1 MNIPIKEEVKR
12 RGITRLCH
20 FTPSRNLIHIA
31 SGVTG
36 ILATRKLEEEERKL
50 YTPTDLLR
58 LDGHQGYI
66 SCSVEYPN
74 AWYFDKAR
82 GKDVLFRDWVVLLIK
97 PKYLWADG
105 TKFCARNAAGA
116 CGAEIAE
123 GEAAF
128 DAMFAA
134 SVRGAGGRTFTRSSS
149 HLPCCP
155 TDEQAEVMIAD
166 QVPLDDVL
174 AVVVSSET
182 QAKNELARFRAVGV
196 AADRFRLIVA
206 PIFFDKWALSN
217 CIRSGTRP
225 TESSWTP
232 GGGR

>member
-1 MNIPIKEEVKR
+1 MNAAIKAEAQQ

-36 ILATRKLEEEERKL
+36 ILATKKLEEEERKL

-58 LDGHQGYI
+58 LDGHPGYI
-66 SCSVEYPN
+66 SCSVEFPN

-82 GKDVLFRDWVVLLIK
+82 GKDILFKDWVVLLMNAK
-97 PKYLWADG
+97 HLWAVG
-105 TKFCARNAAGA
+105 TRFCARNAAGA
-116 CGAEIAE
+116 SGAEIAE

-128 DAMFAA
+128 RGMFAD
-134 SVRGAGGRTFTRSSS
+134 SVRGAYGNTYTRSSS

-155 TDEQAEVMIAD
+155 TDEQAEVLIPD

-174 AVVVSSET
+174 AVVVSSES
-182 QAKNELARFRAVGV
+182 QAKSELARFRAVGV
-196 AADRFRLIVA
+196 PADRFRLVVA
-206 PIFFDKWALSN
+206 PTLFDKRALST
-217 CIRSGTRP
+217 CIRSGKRP
-225 TESSWTP
+225 TESVWSP